1 LEQYHNPDHKV
12 VATMKWRYMSDK
24 NQRKE
29 LARLAEEEEVNAT
42 IDKACVDL
50 EKKWERATAAKI
62 KRRNAAILKVQNALV
77 DLELSYLS
85 WDCEEKVEEGGGAP
99 GDDTIM
105 SDGVGTEDAA
115 LGGSAGTEIELQEYK
130 RCFHLPDI
138 EKQMGLDTIHAIQRL
153 VSIEKK
159 ALISAI
165 KKEEA
170 KIEKSQQKRQRTAA
184 TINQALEEEV
194 EVRTAL
200 CFFLI
205 LFLLSFLLAEHSLS

>member
-1 LEQYHNPDHKV
+1 
-12 VATMKWRYMSDK
+12 MKWRYMSDK

-29 LARLAEEEEVNAT
+29 LARLAEEEEVNAA

-85 WDCEEKVEEGGGAP
+85 WDCEEKVKEGGGAP

-105 SDGVGTEDAA
+105 SDGVGTEDAV
-115 LGGSAGTEIELQEYK
+115 LGNGEPEEEERAVSEEEETESAGSGIVLQKYK

-138 EKQMGLDTIHAIQRL
+138 KEQMGLDTIHAIRHL

-165 KKEEA
+165 QKEEA
-170 KIEKSQQKRQRTAA
+170 KIKKSQQKRQRTAA
-184 TINQALEEEV
+184 TINEVLEEEA
-194 EVRTAL
+194 EVRT
-200 CFFLI
+200 
-205 LFLLSFLLAEHSLS
+205 SLYFIYV